1 MARLDTIR
9 ALEKRGLSTQLAEKT
24 VELGY
29 QLGTLKKCTLKKLE
43 KDFYYKEIL
52 QLIDVSKNKS
62 IDRDDIVD
70 KALKEGDISDGPI
83 SADQALRRVEK
94 KLGVIWSLPEGYTID
109 GVLKQISRKGQV
121 LLGVAFPINSKQ
133 FRYPFHGYV
142 YLKTRGICYQS
153 VITEVVS
160 FDRPNIPEEKELLL
174 SAHTSEPYVTF
185 LRIERLIEMP
195 RTIRLEEFRKM
206 DGTQVKSARNYTQ
219 VEDSLDLDRER
230 LRFEEE
236 RITALKLFTDMGLS
250 QKVSLSLFTHGIF
263 LASQVVIATDNEL
276 RAAGVPAA
284 KLAKFRDAAAEAAA
298 VELQKPVTSKTTV
311 KKKKKVEKEDKPVKK
326 INKFRKQANNLSSEL
341 PGLYSEEIA
350 IEAETNKL
358 AKEDIEALVK
368 TYTKLNSAENDIEQ
382 ILSKKE
388 GILPQGVIRE
398 IAEKSIKHKLKPKQ
412 IETVI
417 DGGIEQYIR
426 NKVDATEAVGVIAAQ
441 SIGEPGT
448 QMTMRTFHYAGV
460 AEMNVT
466 LGLPRLIEIVDARRI
481 PKTPIM
487 EVFLEPNV
495 SGSQKK
501 ALEIANLIEAQSV
514 SQLAKISTDITNL
527 RVLIEPDMKILKTRG
542 LPIEELAARIKKKG
556 RLKSKM
562 TIEKGTIILEEDAVS
577 FKKLYLLEDK
587 VSHLMVDGIGN
598 IQRAIVRK
606 EDNEF
611 VIFTEGSD
619 LQAIL
624 EVAGVDPT
632 RTNTNSIHEVAEVLG
647 IEAARIAIAN
657 ELHKTLSEQGLAVD
671 PRHNMLVSD
680 VMTNTGAIQAIGR
693 HGISGAKVSVLA
705 RAAFEITSTHLLQ
718 AGLSGES
725 DVLTGVAE
733 NIIVGQPVHL
743 GTGAVSAIYKPKAK
757 KGKKGGK

>member
-9 ALEKRGLSTQLAEKT
+9 ALEKRGLSTQLAKKT

-29 QLGTLKKCTLKKLE
+29 QLGSLKKCTLKKLE

-52 QLIDVSKNKS
+52 QLIDVSKNNS
-62 IDRDDIVD
+62 IDRNDIVD

-83 SADQALRRVEK
+83 TADQALRRVEK

-109 GVLKQISRKGQV
+109 GVLKKISRKGQV

-160 FDRPNIPEEKELLL
+160 FDRPNIPEEEELLL
-174 SAHTSEPYVTF
+174 SAHISEPYVTF

-230 LRFEEE
+230 LRFEKE
-236 RITALKLFTDMGLS
+236 RMTALKLFTEMGLS

-276 RAAGVPAA
+276 KAAGVPATKIT
-284 KLAKFRDAAAEAAA
+284 KLRNAAADAAAI
-298 VELQKPVTSKTTV
+298 ELQEPVTSKTTV
-311 KKKKKVEKEDKPVKK
+311 GKKKKIEKEGKAVKK
-326 INKFRKQANNLSSEL
+326 INKFRRQANSLASEL
-341 PGLYSEEIA
+341 PGLYNEEIA
-350 IEAETNKL
+350 IEAETSKL
-358 AKEDIEALVK
+358 PKKDIEALVK
-368 TYTKLNSAENDIEQ
+368 TYAKLNEVENDIWQ
-382 ILSKKE
+382 ILSKKKSS
-388 GILPQGVIRE
+388 LPQGVIRE
-398 IAEKSIKHKLKPKQ
+398 IAEKSIKNKLKPKQ

-417 DGGIEQYIR
+417 NGGIEQYTR

-487 EVFLEPNV
+487 EVFLEPDV

-501 ALEIANLIEAQSV
+501 ALEIANIIEAQSV

-527 RVLIEPDMKILKTRG
+527 RVLIEPDMKILKSRR

-562 TIEKGTIILEEDAVS
+562 TIEKGTITLEEDAVS

-587 VSHLMVDGIGN
+587 ISHLMVDGIGN

-606 EDNEF
+606 ENNEF

-624 EVAGVDPT
+624 EVDGVDPT

-657 ELHKTLSEQGLAVD
+657 ELHKTLSEQGLSVD
-671 PRHNMLVSD
+671 LRHNMLVSD

-743 GTGAVSAIYKPKAK
+743 GTGAVSAIYKPKS
-757 KGKKGGK
+757 KKGGKK

>member
-9 ALEKRGLSTQLAEKT
+9 ALEKRGLSTQLAKKT

-29 QLGTLKKCTLKKLE
+29 QLGSLKKCTLKKLE

-52 QLIDVSKNKS
+52 QLIDVSKNNS

-70 KALKEGDISDGPI
+70 KALKEGDVSDEPI
-83 SADQALRRVEK
+83 TADQALRRVEK

-109 GVLKQISRKGQV
+109 GVLKKISRKGQV

-236 RITALKLFTDMGLS
+236 RKTALKLFTEMGLS

-276 RAAGVPAA
+276 KAAGVPATKIT
-284 KLAKFRDAAAEAAA
+284 KLRNAAAEAAA
-298 VELQKPVTSKTTV
+298 IELQEPVTSKRTV
-311 KKKKKVEKEDKPVKK
+311 RKKKKAETEGKRVKK
-326 INKFRKQANNLSSEL
+326 INKFRKQANSLASEL
-341 PGLYSEEIA
+341 PGLYNEEIA

-358 AKEDIEALVK
+358 TRKDIETLVK
-368 TYTKLNSAENDIEQ
+368 KYAKLNEVENDIKQ
-382 ILSKKE
+382 ILSKKKSS
-388 GILPQGVIRE
+388 LPQGVIRE
-398 IAEKSIKHKLKPKQ
+398 IAEKSIKNKLKPKQ
-412 IETVI
+412 IEIVTN
-417 DGGIEQYIR
+417 GGIEQYTR

-514 SQLAKISTDITNL
+514 SQLAEISTDITNL
-527 RVLIEPDMKILKTRG
+527 RVLIEPDMKILKKRG

-562 TIEKGTIILEEDAVS
+562 TIERGTIILEEDDVS

-606 EDNEF
+606 ENNEF

-624 EVAGVDPT
+624 EVDGVDPT

-647 IEAARIAIAN
+647 IEAARIAIGN
-657 ELHKTLSEQGLAVD
+657 ELHKTLSEQGLSVD
-671 PRHNMLVSD
+671 LRHNMLVSD

-718 AGLSGES
+718 AGLTGES

-743 GTGAVSAIYKPKAK
+743 GTGAVSAIYKPKSK
-757 KGKKGGK
+757 KGRKK

>member
-9 ALEKRGLSTQLAEKT
+9 ALEKRGLSPKLAEKT

-29 QLGTLKKCTLKKLE
+29 QLGTLKKCDLKTLK

-52 QLIDVSKNKS
+52 QLIDVSKNKL
-62 IDRDDIVD
+62 IDRDEIVE
-70 KALKEGDISDGPI
+70 KALDEGDINEGPI

-94 KLGVIWSLPEGYTID
+94 KLGVIWSLPDGYTIE
-109 GVLKQISRKGQV
+109 GLVSHISRRGQA

-133 FRYPFHGYV
+133 FRYPFNGYV
-142 YLKTRGICYQS
+142 YLKNRGICYQS
-153 VITEVVS
+153 VITEVLS
-160 FDRPNIPEEKELLL
+160 FDRPGIPEEEKLML
-174 SAHTSEPYVTF
+174 SAHTKEPYVTF
-185 LRIERLIEMP
+185 LRIDRLIELP

-219 VEDSLDLDRER
+219 VEDALDLERER

-236 RITALKLFTDMGLS
+236 RMSAIKLFTGMNLS
-250 QKVSLSLFTHGIF
+250 QKVSLGLYTHGIWK
-263 LASQVVIATDNEL
+263 ASQVVTATDAEL
-276 RAAGVPAA
+276 LNAGVPKA
-284 KLAKFRDAAAEAAA
+284 KVAKFRDAAAEAAA
-298 VELQKPVTSKTTV
+298 IELQEPVAKPKATKRKKVVEEEVVV
-311 KKKKKVEKEDKPVKK
+311 KKANKYRKRADKLTGK
-326 INKFRKQANNLSSEL
+326 L
-341 PGLYSEEIA
+341 PEVYGEEIA
-350 IEAETNKL
+350 QKAETEKL
-358 AKEDIEALVK
+358 AKKDIETLVK
-368 TYTKLNSAENDIEQ
+368 EYSTLTDLEEKVGEIC
-382 ILSKKE
+382 IKK
-388 GILPQGVIRE
+388 GQLLPQGLLRE
-398 IAEKSIKHKLKPKQ
+398 IAEKSLKNKLKTKQ
-412 IETVI
+412 IEKVI
-417 DGGIEQYIR
+417 DGAIVQFNQ
-426 NKVDATEAVGVIAAQ
+426 NKVDATEAVGVVAAQ

-466 LGLPRLIEIVDARRI
+466 LGLPRLIEIVDARRV

-487 EVFLEPNV
+487 EVFLEPDI
-495 SGSQKK
+495 SASQKK
-501 ALEIANLIEAQSV
+501 ALEIASQIEAKSV
-514 SQLAKISTDITNL
+514 SQLARISTDITNL
-527 RVLIEPDMKILKTRG
+527 RVIVEPDMKVLKSRN
-542 LPIEELAARIKKKG
+542 LPINDLAARIKKKG
-556 RLKSKM
+556 RLKTKM
-562 TIEKGTIILEEDAVS
+562 TVENNTIILEEEDVS

-606 EDNEF
+606 ERDEY

-619 LQAIL
+619 LKAIL
-624 EVAGVDPT
+624 DVPGIDPT

-657 ELHKTLSEQGLAVD
+657 ELHKTLSEQGLSVD
-671 PRHNMLVSD
+671 HRHNMLVSD
-680 VMTNTGAIQAIGR
+680 VMTNTGSIQAIGR

-718 AGLSGES
+718 AGLTGES

-743 GTGAVSAIYKPKAK
+743 GTGAVSAIYKPKK
-757 KGKKGGK
+757 KGKK

>member
-1 MARLDTIR
+1 
-9 ALEKRGLSTQLAEKT
+9 
-24 VELGY
+24 
-29 QLGTLKKCTLKKLE
+29 
-43 KDFYYKEIL
+43 
-52 QLIDVSKNKS
+52 
-62 IDRDDIVD
+62 
-70 KALKEGDISDGPI
+70 
-83 SADQALRRVEK
+83 
-94 KLGVIWSLPEGYTID
+94 
-109 GVLKQISRKGQV
+109 
-121 LLGVAFPINSKQ
+121 
-133 FRYPFHGYV
+133 
-142 YLKTRGICYQS
+142 
-153 VITEVVS
+153 
-160 FDRPNIPEEKELLL
+160 
-174 SAHTSEPYVTF
+174 
-185 LRIERLIEMP
+185 
-195 RTIRLEEFRKM
+195 
-206 DGTQVKSARNYTQ
+206 
-219 VEDSLDLDRER
+219 
-230 LRFEEE
+230 
-236 RITALKLFTDMGLS
+236 
-250 QKVSLSLFTHGIF
+250 
-263 LASQVVIATDNEL
+263 
-276 RAAGVPAA
+276 
-284 KLAKFRDAAAEAAA
+284 
-298 VELQKPVTSKTTV
+298 
-311 KKKKKVEKEDKPVKK
+311 
-326 INKFRKQANNLSSEL
+326 
-341 PGLYSEEIA
+341 
-350 IEAETNKL
+350 
-358 AKEDIEALVK
+358 
-368 TYTKLNSAENDIEQ
+368 
-382 ILSKKE
+382 
-388 GILPQGVIRE
+388 
-398 IAEKSIKHKLKPKQ
+398 
-412 IETVI
+412 
-417 DGGIEQYIR
+417 
-426 NKVDATEAVGVIAAQ
+426 
-441 SIGEPGT
+441 
-448 QMTMRTFHYAGV
+448 MTMRTFHYAGV

-495 SGSQKK
+495 SASQKK

-556 RLKSKM
+556 RLKSKL

-606 EDNEF
+606 EGDEF

-671 PRHNMLVSD
+671 TRHNMLVSD
-680 VMTNTGAIQAIGR
+680 VMTNTGSIQAIGR

>member
-9 ALEKRGLSTQLAEKT
+9 ALEKRGLSPKLAEKT

-29 QLGTLKKCTLKKLE
+29 QLGTLKKCDLKTLK

-52 QLIDVSKNKS
+52 QLIDVSKNKL
-62 IDRDDIVD
+62 IDRDEIVE
-70 KALKEGDISDGPI
+70 KALDEGDINEGPI

-94 KLGVIWSLPEGYTID
+94 KLGVIWSLPDGYTIE
-109 GVLKQISRKGQV
+109 GLVSHISRRGQA

-133 FRYPFHGYV
+133 FRYPFNGYV
-142 YLKTRGICYQS
+142 YLKNRGICYQS
-153 VITEVVS
+153 VITEVLS
-160 FDRPNIPEEKELLL
+160 FDRPGIPEEEKLML
-174 SAHTSEPYVTF
+174 SAHTKEPYVTF
-185 LRIERLIEMP
+185 LRIDRLIELP

-219 VEDSLDLDRER
+219 VEDALDLERER

-236 RITALKLFTDMGLS
+236 RMSAIKLFTGMNLS
-250 QKVSLSLFTHGIF
+250 QKVSLGLYTHGIWK
-263 LASQVVIATDNEL
+263 ASQVVTATDAEL
-276 RAAGVPAA
+276 LNAGVPKA
-284 KLAKFRDAAAEAAA
+284 KVAKFRDAAAEAAA
-298 VELQKPVTSKTTV
+298 IELQEPVAKPKATKRKKVVEEEVVV
-311 KKKKKVEKEDKPVKK
+311 KKANKYRKRADKLTGK
-326 INKFRKQANNLSSEL
+326 L
-341 PGLYSEEIA
+341 PEVYGEEIA
-350 IEAETNKL
+350 QKAETEKL
-358 AKEDIEALVK
+358 AKKDIETLVK
-368 TYTKLNSAENDIEQ
+368 EYSTLTDLEEKVGEIC
-382 ILSKKE
+382 IKK
-388 GILPQGVIRE
+388 GQLLPQGLLRE
-398 IAEKSIKHKLKPKQ
+398 IAEKSLKNKLKTKQ
-412 IETVI
+412 IEKVI
-417 DGGIEQYIR
+417 DGAIVQFNQ
-426 NKVDATEAVGVIAAQ
+426 NKVDATEAVGVVAAQ

-466 LGLPRLIEIVDARRI
+466 LGLPRLIEIVDARRV

-487 EVFLEPNV
+487 EVFLEPDI
-495 SGSQKK
+495 SASQKK
-501 ALEIANLIEAQSV
+501 ALEIASQIEAKSV
-514 SQLAKISTDITNL
+514 SQLARISTDITNL
-527 RVLIEPDMKILKTRG
+527 RVIVEPDMKVLKSRN
-542 LPIEELAARIKKKG
+542 LPINELAARIKKKG
-556 RLKSKM
+556 RLKTKM
-562 TIEKGTIILEEDAVS
+562 TVENNTIILEEEDVS

-606 EDNEF
+606 ERDEY

-619 LQAIL
+619 LKAIL
-624 EVAGVDPT
+624 DVPGIDPT

-657 ELHKTLSEQGLAVD
+657 ELHKTLSEQGLSVD
-671 PRHNMLVSD
+671 HRHNMLVSD
-680 VMTNTGAIQAIGR
+680 VMTNTGSIQAIGR

-718 AGLSGES
+718 AGLTGES

-743 GTGAVSAIYKPKAK
+743 GTGAVSAIYKPKK
-757 KGKKGGK
+757 KGKK

>member
-9 ALEKRGLSTQLAEKT
+9 ALEKRGLSTSLAEKT

-29 QLGTLKKCTLKKLE
+29 QLGTLKKATLKQLE
-43 KDFYYKEIL
+43 KKFFYKEIL
-52 QLIDVSKNKS
+52 QLIDVAKNNS
-62 IDRDDIVD
+62 IDRDEIVQ
-70 KALKEGDISDGPI
+70 KALEEGDVSDGPI

-94 KLGVIWSLPEGYTID
+94 KLGVIWSLPDGYTID
-109 GVLKQISRKGQV
+109 GVLKQISRKGQI

-142 YLKTRGICYQS
+142 YLKSRGICYQS

-160 FDRPNIPEEKELLL
+160 FDRPNIPEEKDLLL

-219 VEDSLDLDRER
+219 VEDSIDLDRER

-236 RITALKLFTDMGLS
+236 RIVALDLFTKMGLS
-250 QKVSLSLFTHGIF
+250 KKVSLSLFTHGIF

-276 RAAGVPAA
+276 KDAGVPNA
-284 KLAKFRDAAAEAAA
+284 KIAKFREAAAEAAA
-298 VELQKPVTSKTTV
+298 IELQEPITSKATV
-311 KKKKKVEKEDKPVKK
+311 KKKKKADAEDKPIKK
-326 INKFRKQANNLSSEL
+326 INKYRKMSIDLASKL
-341 PGLYSEEIA
+341 PDLYKEEIA
-350 IEAETNKL
+350 ENAEKNKL
-358 AKEDIEALVK
+358 KRKGIENLVK
-368 TYTKLNSAENDIEQ
+368 EYTELNDLENKVKDFMA
-382 ILSKKE
+382 KMK
-388 GILPQGVIRE
+388 GVLPQGVVRE
-398 IAEKSIKHKLKPKQ
+398 IAEKSISHKLKPKQ
-412 IETVI
+412 IEKIVE
-417 DGGIEQYIR
+417 GGLEQYEQ

-466 LGLPRLIEIVDARRI
+466 LGLPRLIEIVDARRV

-487 EVFLEPNV
+487 EVFLEPDI
-495 SGSQKK
+495 SSSQKK

-562 TIEKGTIILEEDAVS
+562 TIEKGVITLEEEEVS

-587 VSHLMVDGIGN
+587 ISHLMVDGIGN

-606 EDNEF
+606 EGDEF

-619 LQAIL
+619 LKAIL
-624 EVAGVDPT
+624 EVPGVDPT

-657 ELHKTLSEQGLAVD
+657 ELHKTLSEQGLSVD
-671 PRHNMLVSD
+671 HRHNMLVSD
-680 VMTNTGAIQAIGR
+680 VMTNNGAIQAIGR

-743 GTGAVSAIYKPKAK
+743 GTGAVSAIYKPISK
-757 KGKKGGK
+757 KTKKRGK

>member
-9 ALEKRGLSTQLAEKT
+9 ALEKRGLSTQLAKKT

-29 QLGTLKKCTLKKLE
+29 QLGSLKKCTLKKLE

-52 QLIDVSKNKS
+52 QLIDVSKNNS

-70 KALKEGDISDGPI
+70 KALKEGNVNDGPI

-109 GVLKQISRKGQV
+109 GVLKKISKKGQA

-133 FRYPFHGYV
+133 FRFPFHGYV

-174 SAHTSEPYVTF
+174 SAHTGEPYVTF

-236 RITALKLFTDMGLS
+236 RMTALKLFTEMGLS
-250 QKVSLSLFTHGIF
+250 KKVSRSLFTHGIF

-276 RAAGVPAA
+276 KAAGVPVTKIT
-284 KLAKFRDAAAEAAA
+284 KLRDASAEAAA
-298 VELQKPVTSKTTV
+298 IELQKPTHKSTG
-311 KKKKKVEKEDKPVKK
+311 KKKKQVEKEGKLVKK
-326 INKFRKQANNLSSEL
+326 INKFRKQANSLASEL
-341 PGLYSEEIA
+341 PGLYNEEIA

-358 AKEDIEALVK
+358 ARKDIEALVE
-368 TYTKLNSAENDIEQ
+368 TYTKINEIENDIMQ
-382 ILSKKE
+382 ILSKKKRS
-388 GILPQGVIRE
+388 LPQGVIRE
-398 IAEKSIKHKLKPKQ
+398 IAEKSIKNKLKPKQ

-417 DGGIEQYIR
+417 EGGLEQYTR

-514 SQLAKISTDITNL
+514 SQLAEISTDITNL
-527 RVLIEPDMKILKTRG
+527 RVLIEPDMKILKKRG

-624 EVAGVDPT
+624 EIDGVDPT

-657 ELHKTLSEQGLAVD
+657 ELHKTLSEQGLSVD
-671 PRHNMLVSD
+671 LRHNMLVSD

-718 AGLSGES
+718 AGLTGES
-725 DVLTGVAE
+725 DILTGVAE

-743 GTGAVSAIYKPKAK
+743 GTGAVSAIYKPKS
-757 KGKKGGK
+757 KKGGKK